1 MWSNWE
7 IFRNVNF
14 FLNIHGYYF
23 LLGVHLYFFVFCNGN
38 LIMPMFMPG
47 YIPSDKCKAI
57 ETYFRNANFFSQYL
71 MLQSYYNY
79 FGNLIMPMFMPGYIP
94 SDKCKAIETYKEMSI
109 FANKKS
115 LTSMVTITMKVKEIS
130 AMQLIVFFYND
141 TLNNHY
147 ILWDGRWTSNWL
159 KDVINDFD

>member
-1 MWSNWE
+1 
-7 IFRNVNF
+7 
-14 FLNIHGYYF
+14 
-23 LLGVHLYFFVFCNGN
+23 
-38 LIMPMFMPG
+38 
-47 YIPSDKCKAI
+47 
-57 ETYFRNANFFSQYL
+57 
-71 MLQSYYNY
+71 
-79 FGNLIMPMFMPGYIP
+79 MPMFMPGYIP
-94 SDKCKAIETYKEMSI
+94 SDKCKAIETYKAMSI

-115 LTSMVTITMKVKEIS
+115 LTSMVTITMKVKEIL